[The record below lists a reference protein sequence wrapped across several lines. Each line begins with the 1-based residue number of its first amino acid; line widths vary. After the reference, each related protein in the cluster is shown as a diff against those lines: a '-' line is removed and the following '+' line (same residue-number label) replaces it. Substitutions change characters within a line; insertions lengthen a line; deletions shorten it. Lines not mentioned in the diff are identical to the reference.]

1 MKLVY
6 STISTT
12 TSYHNQ
18 SMVFSPVFS
27 KYVPTRI
34 RNMSPI
40 RKKQEMIR
48 IFAEAFDYGNVFSK
62 SKTNIDK
69 D

>member
-1 MKLVY
+1 
-6 STISTT
+6 
-12 TSYHNQ
+12 
-18 SMVFSPVFS
+18 MVFSPVFS

-48 IFAEAFDYGNVFSK
+48 IFAGAFDYGNVFSK